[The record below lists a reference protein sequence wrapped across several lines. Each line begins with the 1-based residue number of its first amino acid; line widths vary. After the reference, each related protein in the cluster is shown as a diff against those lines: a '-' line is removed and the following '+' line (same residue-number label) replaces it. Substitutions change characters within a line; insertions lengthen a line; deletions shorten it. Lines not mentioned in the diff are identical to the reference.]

1 MGYTDVFPYVN
12 GLYCGCC
19 GECGVHL
26 ITVAISKEL
35 VRGSSITVY
44 GLRMVKMLFYP
55 CGMVLMVVVIVVFF
69 ILTVMELLSTMT
81 STIKRLYFSI
91 LIVSLELLEGV
102 LNIKIDRW
110 LSPRNIQLN

>member
-1 MGYTDVFPYVN
+1 MTVTDCVEDAA
-12 GLYCGCC
+12 CGN
-19 GECGVHL
+19 V
-26 ITVAISKEL
+26 IIMM
-35 VRGSSITVY
+35 I
-44 GLRMVKMLFYP
+44 MLFS
-55 CGMVLMVVVIVVFF
+55 
-69 ILTVMELLSTMT
+69 ILTAMELLSTMT